1 VARLISIDGKD
12 FGVLLQS
19 QVGSMGE
26 TVAIT
31 SRPEWLEK
39 YYVYYDEKVGRALL
53 KRLLQKREVDPKSL
67 KVFLGLLRTTYDEVR
82 IPPNSVLNVG
92 ASSPDAII
100 VLVDSKG
107 NPVPLDALLSPSAK
121 ERDRLS
127 SLFRYYSAFVHHAY
141 PLMQR
146 ELDLYRKT
154 VYYYQLLLNTRD
166 HEVDALMEANARA
179 LQVMKNLQ
187 GMVTSLNAQLI
198 LLEEL
203 LDATSKEAD
212 KWREAAQRAISEVI
226 PKMSELV
233 YALGTEISRGMTTLM
248 KQHAAELSQS
258 AAFRD
263 TVQAL
268 LERIKET
275 EQQYMKEISRIIT
288 EMRRP
293 PKVVEMPVPSPGEKS
308 EEEKTEGGES

>member
-1 VARLISIDGKD
+1 MARLISIDGKD

-19 QVGSMGE
+19 RVGSMGE
-26 TVAIT
+26 TVAFT
-31 SRPEWLEK
+31 SKHEWLEK
-39 YYVYYDEKVGRALL
+39 YYIYDEGMGRALL

-92 ASSPDAII
+92 ASDPDAII
-100 VLVDSKG
+100 VMVDSKG
-107 NPVPLDALLSPSAK
+107 NPVPLEALLSPSAK

-187 GMVTSLNAQLI
+187 GMVTSLSAQLI

-203 LDATSKEAD
+203 LDAASKEAD

-268 LERIKET
+268 LERIKKT
-275 EQQYMKEISRIIT
+275 EQEYMREISRIIT

-293 PKVVEMPVPSPGEKS
+293 PKVVEMPVPSPEEKS
-308 EEEKTEGGES
+308 EEEKSEGGES